1 MTNRQLEE
9 FYRINARKLASL
21 KKQVDVLNPYEVKTK
36 ILSQNRRPPNWVN
49 GCPFTD
55 EEADDFLVS
64 VGTPGTPTMKGGQ
77 NDHPTKQP
85 QKGGAQNGP
94 PVTSDMSLI
103 DVCESATNY
112 EESRFNLQKARS
124 LKVAHELE
132 VAKGLYISKEE
143 ADEDFFRAGS
153 ALKASILAMHGELPA
168 VLEGLTAVQMKRK
181 LKDYALNMLQSLSEV
196 AKRYD
201 DAEKAS

>member
-1 MTNRQLEE
+1 MTNRQLQDL
-9 FYRINARKLASL
+9 YKVDARKLARL
-21 KKQVDVLNPYEVKTK
+21 RKQVDVLNPYEVKTK

-55 EEADDFLVS
+55 EEADDFLAS
-64 VGTPGTPTMKGGQ
+64 VGAPGTHRSDSKP
-77 NDHPTKQP
+77 
-85 QKGGAQNGP
+85 AQAD
-94 PVTSDMSLI
+94 TSDMSLI
-103 DVCESATNY
+103 DLCESATNY

-132 VAKGLYISKEE
+132 VAKGLYILKEE

-153 ALKASILAMHGELPA
+153 ALKACILSMRGELPA
-168 VLEGLTAVQMKRK
+168 VLEGLTAVQMKAK
-181 LKDYALNMLQSLSEV
+181 IKDYSLNMLQSLSEA

-201 DAEKAS
+201 DAE